1 MTPKTRRVNY
11 TKSEEKQFRN
21 YKTNGI
27 VASKVG
33 TMFDALV
40 EEYRVYL

>member
-1 MTPKTRRVNY
+1 MTPKTRRVNYTY

-27 VASKVG
+27 VASKDG
-33 TMFDALV
+33 TMFDADV
-40 EEYRVYL
+40 